1 MKRVNFRLFALAI
14 ALVATSCVKDVVVDS
29 NFHGTPSEKICFGAE
44 LKDTGEDTRGGVVS
58 NRVGKH
64 DLKSADGEFV
74 LPMGV
79 YVEDGIGCADAA
91 ETRGALFTNA
101 GEIDDFTVW
110 AKHKVGD
117 NVSAYFNGVVFTK
130 NTKDNIF
137 YSPTGEEYMWP
148 GDGNLTFVAVTNAP
162 NLESVFVPNCT
173 ADSEDILESFTYTV
187 PTDAT
192 AQNDIVLAKAT
203 YDGGYE
209 ASAPLKFEHIMTA
222 VNVQIGA
229 VSAGTIKSITF
240 KGVYNKGSYNVDTN
254 KWIVDT
260 SSKADYS
267 VICEG
272 GGNSFT
278 TTGSQE
284 SGTPINAD
292 NATFMFIP
300 QEPGAGAVMEIVFNN
315 GNKTETLT
323 GKIEGDIWDKGK
335 TVNYKLSID
344 KDFTLKVEPDPTAK
358 KLDAHFIITDVFV
371 TVAGNISNWK
381 IEASADDNA
390 KVTIIPY
397 DEANP
402 LAQQGF
408 WTDVEVDENGE
419 ETTKSARG
427 ESEYKGSGSIN
438 EKRFLVFIPENIT
451 GKDRQITITLSSTDT
466 GSKASSTKVLLQKFP
481 NWTGDI
487 GWEVVDDNEE
497 GKYGFIWDRVASYVF
512 LFSYSSVFGMGDFGT
527 NYSGDQVTS
536 FINSII
542 NPYNNGQ
549 NITSLGQSSTNWISI
564 VQFDVKDYWA
574 YQERRQYIY
583 LNYELLNN
591 LNALSKTEGL
601 ENTINLYSIGGSA
614 TTLALETAIQLS
626 KKAKG
631 DDIGK
636 PAFDKVVSGDRWNNN
651 TEFRGDDVPAESGNV
666 NDLSGILTYI
676 QKKNRYC
683 LQIKST
689 DAAVTYH
696 PYFKLDDLKW
706 FLPACNQF
714 TNVDFTPENPNDK
727 ASDYWS
733 STAESGATY
742 AYPGAAKTPISR
754 KTELSVIAAR
764 KNEKNISPATISEIN
779 TEEMKGGENGEAQ
792 WVE

>member
-64 DLKSADGEFV
+64 DLKSADGAFV

-91 ETRGALFTNA
+91 ETRGALFTEA
-101 GEIDDFTVW
+101 GKIEQFTVW

-117 NVSAYFNGVVFTK
+117 NVSAYFNEVVYTK
-130 NTKDNIF
+130 NTEDNIF

-148 GDGNLTFVAVTNAP
+148 GDGDLTFVAVTNAP
-162 NLESVFVPNCT
+162 ESGFVPNYT
-173 ADSEDILESFTYTV
+173 AGSEDILESFTYTV

-192 AQNDIVLAKAT
+192 KQNDIVLAKAT

-229 VSAGTIKSITF
+229 VSAGTIKSITL

-267 VICEG
+267 VKFAG
-272 GGNSFT
+272 GGDSFT
-278 TTGSQE
+278 TTGTQPSE
-284 SGTPINAD
+284 TPINAD

-381 IEASADDNA
+381 IEASADDDV
-390 KVTIIPY
+390 KVTILPY

-402 LAQQGF
+402 LAQKGF
-408 WTDVEVDENGE
+408 WTDVEVDDTGK

-438 EKRFLVFIPENIT
+438 EKRFLVFIPENIS

-466 GSKASSTKVLLQKFP
+466 GSTASSTKVLLQKYP

-487 GWEVVDDNEE
+487 GWEVVDDNEA
-497 GKYGFIWDRVASYVF
+497 GKYGFKWTRKVAYVYPYWR
-512 LFSYSSVFGMGDFGT
+512 LLQSTARRQCQDYIDQYNAGT
-527 NYSGDQVTS
+527 NGFATVGTY
-536 FINSII
+536 
-542 NPYNNGQ
+542 
-549 NITSLGQSSTNWISI
+549 
-564 VQFDVKDYWA
+564 
-574 YQERRQYIY
+574 
-583 LNYELLNN
+583 
-591 LNALSKTEGL
+591 SKTEYELGFIPVTSYRSYIWL
-601 ENTINLYSIGGSA
+601 DYTVLNSIEGADSPTEGFNN
-614 TTLALETAIQLS
+614 TLALYRQAGNTATSEFETILDAT
-626 KKAKG
+626 KKSERNHEHEDLFRVANAG
-631 DDIGK
+631 DISDG
-636 PAFDKVVSGDRWNNN
+636 A
-651 TEFRGDDVPAESGNV
+651 PAEQGTD
-666 NDLSGILTYI
+666 NDLSAIMEYI

-683 LQIKST
+683 LQKHSIDSGDSDGSGT
-689 DAAVTYH
+689 TYV
-696 PYFKLDDLKW
+696 PYFQEKDLKW
-706 FLPACNQF
+706 FLPAYGQF
-714 TNVDFTPENPNDK
+714 TGVDFTPENTSDT
-727 ASDYWS
+727 AADYWS
-733 STAESGATY
+733 STTAGPTTAYIGSGGEKDRDEEFA
-742 AYPGAAKTPISR
+742 
-754 KTELSVIAAR
+754 VIAVR
-764 KNEKNISPATISEIN
+764 VNEGGYKKEATISDIN

>member
-229 VSAGTIKSITF
+229 VSAGTIESITL

-254 KWIVDT
+254 KWTVDT
-260 SSKADYS
+260 TSKADYS
-267 VICEG
+267 VKFAG

-278 TTGSQE
+278 TTGSQT
-284 SGTPINAD
+284 SGTAINAD

-300 QEPGAGAVMEIVFNN
+300 QELGVGAVMEVVFKDADQQSHILSGEIN
-315 GNKTETLT
+315 
-323 GKIEGDIWDKGK
+323 GDIWSMAY
-335 TVNYKLSID
+335 TVNYRISID
-344 KDFTLKVEPDPTAK
+344 QDFTLTIEPTGK
-358 KLDAHFIITDVFV
+358 KLDAHYIMTTVNV
-371 TVAGNISNWK
+371 TVKGVPNWK
-381 IEASADDNA
+381 ITVSANDNA
-390 KVTIIPY
+390 DVTILPY
-397 DEANP
+397 DEVNA
-402 LAQQGF
+402 LAKEGF
-408 WTDVEVDENGE
+408 WTDKEVNASGVEGS
-419 ETTKSARG
+419 SARG
-427 ESEYKGSGSIN
+427 TNEKIGSGDITA
-438 EKRFLVFIPENIT
+438 KPYVIFIPENISD
-451 GKDRQITITLSSTDT
+451 KDRQISITLSSTTD
-466 GSKASSTKVLLQKFP
+466 GSAATMTKVLLQKFP
-481 NWTGDI
+481 NWTNNDI
-487 GWEVVDDNEE
+487 GWEVVDDDEK
-497 GKYGFIWDRVASYVF
+497 GKYGFKWTRKVSYIF
-512 LFSYSSVFGMGDFGT
+512 PYKLGGKGFPEYAHYTEQEAKDLIQGFIDKYDAGDYVTYNTFRHNWVT
-527 NYSGDQVTS
+527 TRMYIQIDYTKLNNISGAT
-536 FINSII
+536 
-542 NPYNNGQ
+542 
-549 NITSLGQSSTNWISI
+549 SST
-564 VQFDVKDYWA
+564 D
-574 YQERRQYIY
+574 
-583 LNYELLNN
+583 
-591 LNALSKTEGL
+591 GL
-601 ENTINLYSIGGSA
+601 AN
-614 TTLALETAIQLS
+614 TLALYDLAGSAATGAFEAAIKNTYKTESGKEGENMFRL
-626 KKAKG
+626 AG
-631 DDIGK
+631 DDEIREG
-636 PAFDKVVSGDRWNNN
+636 
-651 TEFRGDDVPAESGNV
+651 VPAHEGSEA
-666 NDLSGILTYI
+666 DLSGILEYI
-676 QKKNRYC
+676 LKKNEYQ
-683 LQIKST
+683 LYKEYNATIGST
-689 DAAVTYH
+689 TY
-696 PYFKLDDLKW
+696 FVRFNRNDLKW
-706 FLPACNQF
+706 YLPAWEQF
-714 TNVDFTPENPNDK
+714 TEVDFTPENTADK
-727 ASDYWS
+727 AGDYWS
-733 STAESGATY
+733 STAVEGNSLSYIGSGE
-742 AYPGAAKTPISR
+742 PKDR
-754 KTELSVIAAR
+754 DLSYEVIAGR
-764 KNEKNISPATISEIN
+764 KNINDYNSSTATISEIS

>member
-14 ALVATSCVKDVVVDS
+14 ALVVTSCVKDVVVDS

-44 LKDTGEDTRGGVVS
+44 LKDTGEDTRGGVVP

-91 ETRGALFTNA
+91 ETRGALFTEA
-101 GEIDDFTVW
+101 GAISEFTVW

-117 NVSAYFNGVVFTK
+117 NVSAYFNGVVFEK
-130 NTKDNIF
+130 NTADNVF
-137 YSPTGEEYMWP
+137 YSNDEYMWP
-148 GDGNLTFVAVTNAP
+148 GDGELTFVAVTNAP
-162 NLESVFVPNCT
+162 DSGFVPNCT
-173 ADSEDILESFTYTV
+173 AGSEDILESFTYTV

-192 AQNDIVLAKAT
+192 AQEDIVLAKAT
-203 YDGGYE
+203 CVGNLD

-229 VSAGTIKSITF
+229 VSAGTIESITL

-254 KWIVDT
+254 KWTVDT

-315 GNKTETLT
+315 GDRTETLT

-344 KDFTLKVEPDPTAK
+344 KDFTLKVEPNPTAK

-371 TVAGNISNWK
+371 TVKGNISNWK
-381 IEASADDNA
+381 IEASADDEE
-390 KVTIIPY
+390 KVTILPY

-402 LAQQGF
+402 LAQRGY
-408 WTDVEVDENGE
+408 WTDVEVDENGN
-419 ETTKSARG
+419 ETTTSARG
-427 ESEYKGSGSIN
+427 ESVYKGSGSID
-438 EKRFLVFIPENIT
+438 EKRFLVFIPENISD
-451 GKDRQITITLSSTDT
+451 KDRQIFITLSSTDT
-466 GSKASSTKVLLQKFP
+466 GSTASSTKILLQKYP
-481 NWTGDI
+481 NWTGNI
-487 GWEVVDDNEE
+487 GWEVVDDDEA
-497 GKYGFIWDRVASYVF
+497 GKYGFKWTRKVAYVYPYWRLLQYTARSQCQAYIDQYNAGANGF
-512 LFSYSSVFGMGDFGT
+512 ATVGT
-527 NYSGDQVTS
+527 YRK
-536 FINSII
+536 
-542 NPYNNGQ
+542 
-549 NITSLGQSSTNWISI
+549 SI
-564 VQFDVKDYWA
+564 VQHRGYIWLDYTV
-574 YQERRQYIY
+574 
-583 LNYELLNN
+583 LN
-591 LNALSKTEGL
+591 SVEGADSS
-601 ENTINLYSIGGSA
+601 TDG
-614 TTLALETAIQLS
+614 
-626 KKAKG
+626 
-631 DDIGK
+631 
-636 PAFDKVVSGDRWNNN
+636 FNN
-651 TEFRGDDVPAESGNV
+651 TLELYRQAGNTATSEFETILDATKKSESGHEHEDLFRVANAGDISDGAPAEQGND
-666 NDLSGILTYI
+666 NDLSAIMEYI

-683 LQIKST
+683 LQKHSIDSGDSDGSGT
-689 DAAVTYH
+689 TYV
-696 PYFKLDDLKW
+696 PYFQEKDLKW
-706 FLPACNQF
+706 FLPAYGQF
-714 TNVDFTPENPNDK
+714 SEVDFTPENTSDT
-727 ASDYWS
+727 AADYWS
-733 STAESGATY
+733 STTAGPSTAYIGSGAEKDRDEEF
-742 AYPGAAKTPISR
+742 A
-754 KTELSVIAAR
+754 VIAVR
-764 KNEKNISPATISEIN
+764 VNEGGYKKEATISDIS
-779 TEEMKGGENGEAQ
+779 TEEMAGGENGEAQ

>member
-64 DLKSADGEFV
+64 DLKSADGAFV

-91 ETRGALFTNA
+91 ETRGALFTEA
-101 GEIDDFTVW
+101 GKINDFTVW

-117 NVSAYFNGVVFTK
+117 NVSAYFNGVVYE
-130 NTKDNIF
+130 KDTSDNNIF
-137 YSPTGEEYMWP
+137 KSTGEEYMWP
-148 GDGNLTFVAVTNAP
+148 GVGKLTFVAVTNAP
-162 NLESVFVPNCT
+162 ESGFVPNYT
-173 ADSEDILESFTYTV
+173 AGSDNKEMLESFTYTV
-187 PTDAT
+187 PADAT
-192 AQNDIVLAKAT
+192 KQNDIVLAKAT
-203 YDGGYE
+203 YSGDTD

-229 VSAGTIKSITF
+229 VSAGTIKSITL
-240 KGVYNKGSYNVDTN
+240 KGIYNKGSYNVDTN

-267 VICEG
+267 VKFAG
-272 GGNSFT
+272 GGDSFT
-278 TTGSQE
+278 TTGTQPSE
-284 SGTPINAD
+284 TPINAD

-344 KDFTLKVEPDPTAK
+344 KDFTLKVEPNPTAK
-358 KLDAHFIITDVFV
+358 KLDAHYIITDVFV

-381 IEASADDNA
+381 IKASADDGV
-390 KVTIIPY
+390 KVTILPY

-402 LAQQGF
+402 LAQKGF
-408 WTDVEVDENGE
+408 WTDVEVDDTGK

-438 EKRFLVFIPENIT
+438 EKRFLVFIPENIS

-466 GSKASSTKVLLQKFP
+466 GSTASSTKILLQKYP

-497 GKYGFIWDRVASYVF
+497 GKYGFIWDRKVAYV
-512 LFSYSSVFGMGDFGT
+512 LKYSWNRETHIGG
-527 NYSGDQVTS
+527 NYSRDEGMNYL
-536 FINSII
+536 NSLITT
-542 NPYNNGQ
+542 YNAANYA
-549 NITSLGQSSTNWISI
+549 NAVEFKYKNL
-564 VQFDVKDYWA
+564 WA
-574 YQERRQYIY
+574 DGIGKPAVNENRSYIY
-583 LNYELLNN
+583 LDYSKLNN
-591 LNALSKTEGL
+591 LSGASSPTEGFN
-601 ENTINLYSIGGSA
+601 NTKALFNIGGSA
-614 TTLALETAIQLS
+614 ASMVFETVVSATLKT
-626 KKAKG
+626 KG
-631 DDIGK
+631 DTSD
-636 PAFDKVVSGDRWNNN
+636 PTAFHKVVS
-651 TEFRGDDVPAESGNV
+651 TDDYHTKYSVPAEQGSI

-676 QKKNRYC
+676 LKKNRYC
-683 LQIKST
+683 LQYVDDGET
-689 DAAVTYH
+689 QTYH
-696 PYFKLDDLKW
+696 AIFNENDLKW
-706 FLPACNQF
+706 YLPAYNQF
-714 TNVDFTPENPNDK
+714 PDPNVVDFTPENSTDK
-727 ASDYWS
+727 AADYWS
-733 STAESGATY
+733 STAADGSVN
-742 AYPGAAKTPISR
+742 AYRGGDDTAIPRTTSLA
-754 KTELSVIAAR
+754 VIAVR
-764 KNEKNISPATISEIN
+764 KNEKNISPATISEID

>member
-101 GEIDDFTVW
+101 GAINEFTVW
-110 AKHKVGD
+110 AKHKVDD
-117 NVSAYFNGVVFTK
+117 NVSAYFNEVVYK
-130 NTKDNIF
+130 KDTTDNNIF
-137 YSPTGEEYMWP
+137 KSTDEEYMWP

-162 NLESVFVPNCT
+162 ESGFEPNYT
-173 ADSEDILESFTYTV
+173 AGSDGKNMLESFTYTV
-187 PTDAT
+187 PADAT
-192 AQNDIVLAKAT
+192 KQNDIVLAKAT

-229 VSAGTIKSITF
+229 VSAGTIKSITL

-267 VICEG
+267 VKFAG
-272 GGNSFT
+272 GGDSFT
-278 TTGSQE
+278 TTGTQPSE
-284 SGTPINAD
+284 TPINAD

-381 IEASADDNA
+381 IKASADDGV
-390 KVTIIPY
+390 KVTILPY

-408 WTDVEVDENGE
+408 WTDVEVDENGN

-438 EKRFLVFIPENIT
+438 EKRFLVFIPENIS
-451 GKDRQITITLSSTDT
+451 GKDRQISITLSSTDT
-466 GSKASSTKVLLQKFP
+466 GSTASSTKILLQKYP

-487 GWEVVDDNEE
+487 GWEVVDDDEA
-497 GKYGFIWDRVASYVF
+497 GKYGFKWTRKVAYVYPYWR
-512 LFSYSSVFGMGDFGT
+512 LLQSTARRQCQDYIDQYNAGT
-527 NYSGDQVTS
+527 NGFATVGTY
-536 FINSII
+536 
-542 NPYNNGQ
+542 
-549 NITSLGQSSTNWISI
+549 
-564 VQFDVKDYWA
+564 
-574 YQERRQYIY
+574 
-583 LNYELLNN
+583 
-591 LNALSKTEGL
+591 SKTEYELGFIPVTSYRSYIWL
-601 ENTINLYSIGGSA
+601 DYTVLNSIEGADSPIEGFNN
-614 TTLALETAIQLS
+614 TLALYRQAGNTATSEFETILDAT
-626 KKAKG
+626 KKSERNHEHEDLFRVANAG
-631 DDIGK
+631 DISDG
-636 PAFDKVVSGDRWNNN
+636 A
-651 TEFRGDDVPAESGNV
+651 PAEQGTD
-666 NDLSGILTYI
+666 NDLSAIMEYI

-683 LQIKST
+683 LQKHSIDSGDSDGSGT
-689 DAAVTYH
+689 TYV
-696 PYFKLDDLKW
+696 PYFQEKDLKW
-706 FLPACNQF
+706 FLPAYGQF
-714 TNVDFTPENPNDK
+714 TGVDFTPENTSDT
-727 ASDYWS
+727 AADYWS
-733 STAESGATY
+733 STTAGPTTAYIGSGGEKDRDEEFA
-742 AYPGAAKTPISR
+742 
-754 KTELSVIAAR
+754 VIAVR
-764 KNEKNISPATISEIN
+764 VNEGGYKKEATISDIN

>member
-1 MKRVNFRLFALAI
+1 
-14 ALVATSCVKDVVVDS
+14 
-29 NFHGTPSEKICFGAE
+29 
-44 LKDTGEDTRGGVVS
+44 
-58 NRVGKH
+58 VGKH
-64 DLKSADGEFV
+64 DLKSADGAFV

-79 YVEDGIGCADAA
+79 YVEDGIRSANGDAA
-91 ETRGALFTNA
+91 ETRGALFTEA
-101 GEIDDFTVW
+101 GKINEFTVW
-110 AKHKVGD
+110 AKHEVD
-117 NVSAYFNGVVFTK
+117 NKVSAYFNGVVFE
-130 NTKDNIF
+130 KDTTDNNIF
-137 YSPTGEEYMWP
+137 KSTGEEYMWP
-148 GDGNLTFVAVTNAP
+148 GDGKLTFVAVTNAP
-162 NLESVFVPNCT
+162 DSGFVPNYT
-173 ADSEDILESFTYTV
+173 AGSDRKDMLESFTYTV

-192 AQNDIVLAKAT
+192 KQNDIVLAKAT
-203 YDGGYE
+203 YSGDTD

-240 KGVYNKGSYNVDTN
+240 KNVYNEGSYNVDTN
-254 KWIVDT
+254 KWTVDT
-260 SSKADYS
+260 TSKADYS

-358 KLDAHFIITDVFV
+358 KLDAHYIITDVFV

-381 IEASADDNA
+381 IKASADDA
-390 KVTIIPY
+390 KVTILPY

-402 LAQQGF
+402 LAQKGF
-408 WTDVEVDENGE
+408 WTDVEIDENGN

-427 ESEYKGSGSIN
+427 ESEYSGSGSIN
-438 EKRFLVFIPENIT
+438 EKRFLVFIPENIS

-466 GSKASSTKVLLQKFP
+466 GSTASSTKVLLQKYP

-497 GKYGFIWDRVASYVF
+497 GKYGFIWDRKVAYVLKYSWNRETGVGGNYHKSEGMNYLNSLITTYSASNYANAVEFKYKNLWADGF
-512 LFSYSSVFGMGDFGT
+512 LKPET
-527 NYSGDQVTS
+527 NE
-536 FINSII
+536 NR
-542 NPYNNGQ
+542 
-549 NITSLGQSSTNWISI
+549 
-564 VQFDVKDYWA
+564 A
-574 YQERRQYIY
+574 YIY
-583 LNYELLNN
+583 LDYSKLNN
-591 LNALSKTEGL
+591 LSGASSPTEGFN
-601 ENTINLYSIGGSA
+601 NTKALFNIGGSA
-614 TTLALETAIQLS
+614 ASMVFETVVSTTLKT
-626 KKAKG
+626 KG
-631 DDIGK
+631 DTSD
-636 PAFDKVVSGDRWNNN
+636 PLAFRMVVS
-651 TEFRGDDVPAESGNV
+651 TDDYHTKYGVPAEQGSI

-676 QKKNRYC
+676 LKKNRYC
-683 LQIKST
+683 LQYVDDGQT
-689 DAAVTYH
+689 QTYH
-696 PYFKLDDLKW
+696 AVFKESDLKW
-706 FLPACNQF
+706 FLPAYNQF
-714 TNVDFTPENPNDK
+714 PDSTVVDFTPENSTDK
-727 ASDYWS
+727 AADYWS
-733 STAESGATY
+733 STAADGSVN
-742 AYPGAAKTPISR
+742 AYRGGDDTAISR
-754 KTELSVIAAR
+754 TTSLAVIAVR
-764 KNEKNISPATISEIN
+764 KNEKNISPATISEIS

>member
-110 AKHKVGD
+110 AKHKVD
-117 NVSAYFNGVVFTK
+117 NKVSAYFNEVVYTK
-130 NTKDNIF
+130 NTEDNIF

-148 GDGNLTFVAVTNAP
+148 GDGELTFVAVTNAP
-162 NLESVFVPNCT
+162 ESGFVPNYT
-173 ADSEDILESFTYTV
+173 AGSDNKEMLESFNYTV
-187 PTDAT
+187 PADAT
-192 AQNDIVLAKAT
+192 KQNDIVLAKAT
-203 YDGGYE
+203 YSGGYE

-229 VSAGTIKSITF
+229 VSAGTIKSITL

-267 VICEG
+267 VKFAG
-272 GGNSFT
+272 GGDSFT
-278 TTGSQE
+278 TTGTQPSE
-284 SGTPINAD
+284 TPINAD

-381 IEASADDNA
+381 IKASADDA
-390 KVTIIPY
+390 KVTILPY

-408 WTDVEVDENGE
+408 WTDVEIDENGN

-438 EKRFLVFIPENIT
+438 EKRFLVFIPENIS
-451 GKDRQITITLSSTDT
+451 GKDRQISITLSSTDT
-466 GSKASSTKVLLQKFP
+466 GSTASSTKILLQKYP

-487 GWEVVDDNEE
+487 GWEVVDDDEA
-497 GKYGFIWDRVASYVF
+497 GKYGFKWTRKVAYVYPYWR
-512 LFSYSSVFGMGDFGT
+512 LLQSTARRQCQDYIDQYNAGT
-527 NYSGDQVTS
+527 NGFATVGTY
-536 FINSII
+536 
-542 NPYNNGQ
+542 
-549 NITSLGQSSTNWISI
+549 
-564 VQFDVKDYWA
+564 
-574 YQERRQYIY
+574 
-583 LNYELLNN
+583 
-591 LNALSKTEGL
+591 SKTEYELGFIPVTSYRSYIWL
-601 ENTINLYSIGGSA
+601 DYTVLNSIEGADSPIEGFNN
-614 TTLALETAIQLS
+614 TLALYRQAGNTATSEFETILDAT
-626 KKAKG
+626 KKSERNHEHEDLFRVANAG
-631 DDIGK
+631 DISDG
-636 PAFDKVVSGDRWNNN
+636 A
-651 TEFRGDDVPAESGNV
+651 PAEQGTD
-666 NDLSGILTYI
+666 NDLSAIMEYI

-683 LQIKST
+683 LQKHSIDSGDSDGSGT
-689 DAAVTYH
+689 TYV
-696 PYFKLDDLKW
+696 PYFQEKDLKW
-706 FLPACNQF
+706 FLPAYGQF
-714 TNVDFTPENPNDK
+714 TGVDFTPENTSDT
-727 ASDYWS
+727 AADYWS
-733 STAESGATY
+733 STTAGPTTAYIGSGGEKDRDEEFA
-742 AYPGAAKTPISR
+742 
-754 KTELSVIAAR
+754 VIAVR
-764 KNEKNISPATISEIN
+764 VNEGGYKKEATISDIN